1 MTNTEN
7 TVNKAD
13 MNELVTKVENWAT
26 DKGLE
31 KASSDKQFLKV
42 AEEFGEIGAA
52 LARQDRPEL
61 IDGIGDTVVTLII
74 LALQEGLTLQ
84 ECLQAAYT
92 EIADR
97 KGKMVDGVFV
107 KESDL
112 KKETEILDT
121 KEFTEKLKQAQA
133 NGF

>member
-1 MTNTEN
+1 MTN
-7 TVNKAD
+7 TVNKVD
-13 MNELVTKVENWAT
+13 MNELVTKVEKWAT

-42 AEEFGEIGAA
+42 AEEFGEIAAA
-52 LARQDRPEL
+52 LARKDRPEL
-61 IDGIGDTVVTLII
+61 IDAIGDTVVTLII

-84 ECLQAAYT
+84 ECLHAAYT

-112 KKETEILDT
+112 QKEPETLDT
-121 KEFTEKLKQAQA
+121 SEFTEKLKQAQA